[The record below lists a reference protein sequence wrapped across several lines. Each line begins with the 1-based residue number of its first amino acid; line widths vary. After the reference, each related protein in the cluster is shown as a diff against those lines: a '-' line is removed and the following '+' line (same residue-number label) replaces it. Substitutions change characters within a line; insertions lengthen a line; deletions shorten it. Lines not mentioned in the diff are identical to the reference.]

1 MFTDTHCHI
10 FKEDYENQEEILK
23 NLNINNIKRII
34 INGYNDKTNKEVIN
48 LTKKYKNVYGTLGF
62 HPNNINELMPD
73 SLKFIEENI
82 NKDKILGIGEI
93 GLDYYRNKE
102 NKEKQKE
109 LLIKLLNL
117 ATTYNKPVIIH
128 NRESTDDLLKLLK
141 EYNLKGIIHS
151 FSGSYET
158 AIEFIKLGYKL
169 GINGIVTFKNSK
181 LPETLSK
188 IPLENILLE
197 TDSPYITP
205 EPIRGKQNEP
215 KNLIYIANK
224 LTDIYNTTLE
234 ELSIQLEKNYKNTF
248 SKVNKN

>member
-23 NLNINNIKRII
+23 NLNKNNIKRII

-169 GINGIVTFKNSK
+169 GINGIVTFKNTK
-181 LPETLSK
+181 LPEILSK

-234 ELSIQLEKNYKNTF
+234 ELSIQLEINYKKTF
-248 SKVNKN
+248 

>member
-23 NLNINNIKRII
+23 NLNKNNIKRII

-169 GINGIVTFKNSK
+169 GINGIVTFKNTK
-181 LPETLSK
+181 LPEILSK

>member
-23 NLNINNIKRII
+23 NLNKNNIKRII

-181 LPETLSK
+181 LP
-188 IPLENILLE
+188 
-197 TDSPYITP
+197 
-205 EPIRGKQNEP
+205 
-215 KNLIYIANK
+215 
-224 LTDIYNTTLE
+224 
-234 ELSIQLEKNYKNTF
+234 
-248 SKVNKN
+248 

>member
-23 NLNINNIKRII
+23 NLNKNNIKRII

-62 HPNNINELMPD
+62 HPNNINELNNN
-73 SLKFIEENI
+73 SLKFIEENL
-82 NKDKILGIGEI
+82 NNNKILGIGEI
-93 GLDYYRNKE
+93 GLDYYRSKDNKE
-102 NKEKQKE
+102 NQKE
-109 LLIKLLNL
+109 LLIKFLNL

-128 NRESTDDLLKLLK
+128 NRESTDDLLNILK

-158 AIEFIKLGYKL
+158 ALEYIKLGYKL
-169 GINGIVTFKNSK
+169 GINGIVTFKNTK
-181 LPETLSK
+181 LPEILSK
-188 IPLENILLE
+188 IPLKNILLE

-205 EPIRGKQNEP
+205 EPIRGIQNQP
-215 KNLIYIANK
+215 KNLIHIANK
-224 LTDIYNTTLE
+224 LSNIYNLNLE
-234 ELSIQLEKNYKNTF
+234 ELSKQLEINYKKTF
-248 SKVNKN
+248 

>member
-23 NLNINNIKRII
+23 NLNKNNIKRII

-169 GINGIVTFKNSK
+169 GINGIVTFKNTK
-181 LPETLSK
+181 LPEILSK

-215 KNLIYIANK
+215 KNLIHIANK
-224 LTDIYNTTLE
+224 LSNIYNLNLE

>member
-23 NLNINNIKRII
+23 NLNKNNIKRII

-188 IPLENILLE
+188 IPLKNILLE

-234 ELSIQLEKNYKNTF
+234 ELSTQLEINYKKTF
-248 SKVNKN
+248 